1 MNCHVAIFHFHCN
14 VILFTL
20 SNKAVFKCFL

>member
-1 MNCHVAIFHFHCN
+1 MGIMAEV

-20 SNKAVFKCFL
+20 SN